1 MTGVAET
8 VVLAGLAALASLQAG
23 GPVELLSTRVYY
35 LTTFLLVGV
44 GTYTMIGSDNYVKK
58 VIGLNLF
65 QVGVFL
71 FFIASAY
78 VDGANPPILARPGP
92 YVSPLP
98 HVLILTAIVVGV
110 SLTAVA
116 LGLVVRIYE
125 AYGTLDA
132 AVIREVR
139 GDE

>member
-1 MTGVAET
+1 MSALVPGVPLA
-8 VVLAGLAALASLQAG
+8 VVDLVASRA
-23 GPVELLSTRVYY
+23 YY
-35 LTTFLLVGV
+35 LVTFLLLGI

-71 FFIASAY
+71 FFIAAAY
-78 VDGANPPILARPGP
+78 VDGANPPLLSEPGP

-110 SLTAVA
+110 SLTAVS
-116 LGLVVRIYE
+116 LGLVVRIYDE
-125 AYGTLDA
+125 YGALEDD
-132 AVIREVR
+132 VVQEVR
-139 GDE
+139 ADE

>member
-1 MTGVAET
+1 MSTLVPGVPVA
-8 VVLAGLAALASLQAG
+8 VVDLVASRA
-23 GPVELLSTRVYY
+23 YY
-35 LTTFLLVGV
+35 LVTFLLLGV

-71 FFIASAY
+71 FFIAAAY
-78 VDGANPPILARPGP
+78 VEGANPPLLSEPGP

-110 SLTAVA
+110 SLTAVS
-116 LGLVVRIYE
+116 LGLVVRIYNE
-125 AYGTLDA
+125 YGTLADD
-132 AVIREVR
+132 VVQEVR
-139 GDE
+139 ADE